1 VITFEEILAL
11 PDEESRVRAVKGE
24 KVLYRFGDTA
34 LHPIAAE
41 DLGPFELDDEHTRQ
55 GTLGC
60 PHCYLEWEAREARPD
75 FFRGLACPGC
85 MILGGSPI
93 APALPPGG
101 VLG

>member
-34 LHPIAAE
+34 LHPLAAA

-60 PHCYLEWEAREARPD
+60 PHCHLEWEARWPN

-93 APALPPGG
+93 APGLP
-101 VLG
+101 LGDPDG